1 MVPELSLSTQLIER
15 LKLFFGD
22 YLVVYNSRYSNNERV
37 EAYNKVLNNSNQPQ
51 LIIGLR
57 SSVFLPYS
65 NLGLIIIDEE
75 HDASYKQFDPAPRF
89 HARDTAVVL
98 GTLHKANV
106 LLGSA
111 TPSIESYSNALQGK
125 YTLVELKKRYNNV
138 QLPEIELVDLQV
150 KYKKKLM
157 QGHFSDRLIDEI
169 KETLSQSKQV
179 ILFQNKRGYAT
190 FQSCNSCGTI
200 PQCTQCDVSLTYHKH
215 LKQLRCHYCGYQIAE
230 PSSCRACGSH
240 EISTKGLGTEQV
252 ELEFKSIFPEV
263 KVVRMDQDTTRGKFG
278 HEKIIN
284 LFDANQVQVLIGT
297 QMVSKG
303 LDFKNVGL
311 VGVINADGLLFSPD
325 YKAQEKTYQLI
336 SQVAG
341 RAGRAEI
348 RGKVLVQTFNPL
360 HQIYQQ
366 LSIYDYLNMFKD
378 QMNDRKQY
386 KYPPFNKLIK
396 LTVKHKDFNKVNES
410 SEWLV
415 KSLRNSF
422 KDKVLGPEYPAV
434 SRIRNQFNKNIL
446 IKIDKDIN
454 LKSSKNVIKNIINTF
469 NAIKQYS
476 GVKVNINVDF

>member
-1 MVPELSLSTQLIER
+1 
-15 LKLFFGD
+15 
-22 YLVVYNSRYSNNERV
+22 
-37 EAYNKVLNNSNQPQ
+37 
-51 LIIGLR
+51 
-57 SSVFLPYS
+57 
-65 NLGLIIIDEE
+65 
-75 HDASYKQFDPAPRF
+75 
-89 HARDTAVVL
+89 
-98 GTLHKANV
+98 
-106 LLGSA
+106 
-111 TPSIESYSNALQGK
+111 
-125 YTLVELKKRYNNV
+125 
-138 QLPEIELVDLQV
+138 
-150 KYKKKLM
+150 
-157 QGHFSDRLIDEI
+157 
-169 KETLSQSKQV
+169 
-179 ILFQNKRGYAT
+179 
-190 FQSCNSCGTI
+190 
-200 PQCTQCDVSLTYHKH
+200 
-215 LKQLRCHYCGYQIAE
+215 
-230 PSSCRACGSH
+230 
-240 EISTKGLGTEQV
+240 
-252 ELEFKSIFPEV
+252 
-263 KVVRMDQDTTRGKFG
+263 MDQDTTRGKFG

-284 LFDANQVQVLIGT
+284 LFDSNQVQVLIGT

-341 RAGRAEI
+341 RAGRAQI

-446 IKIDKDIN
+446 IKVDKDIN
-454 LKSSKNVIKNIINTF
+454 LKSSKNVISSIINTF
-469 NAIKQYS
+469 NTIKQYS